1 MLTPVTTEVYLNQA
15 TDDDMSVF
23 CPFGFVFAWTKW
35 GLNSM
40 QQGKKVQWLHKSD
53 VWNTKIHSLFSV
65 GLLKRMSCVCS
76 VGETKSFIHKTQH
89 LCCF

>member
-1 MLTPVTTEVYLNQA
+1 MSTPVTTEVYLNQA

-40 QQGKKVQWLHKSD
+40 QQKKSAAAAQV
-53 VWNTKIHSLFSV
+53 
-65 GLLKRMSCVCS
+65 
-76 VGETKSFIHKTQH
+76 
-89 LCCF
+89 